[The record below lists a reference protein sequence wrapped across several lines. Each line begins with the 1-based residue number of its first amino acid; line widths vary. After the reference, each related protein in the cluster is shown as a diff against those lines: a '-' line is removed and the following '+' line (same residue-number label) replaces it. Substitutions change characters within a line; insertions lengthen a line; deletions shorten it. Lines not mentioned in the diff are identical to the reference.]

1 MGEIR
6 TTNLRLNLEKP
17 IQRQAWEYL
26 QTMDKAVFKS
36 YSQAIATALVDYFDR
51 YYKKQE
57 DPYLET
63 RAREERFVQQIVTAV
78 EQAMRDVLPL
88 FLAGCLAGMGQS
100 AGSIQPETPASKE
113 SDCVNWD
120 FAGG

>member
-88 FLAGCLAGMGQS
+88 FLAGMGQS
-100 AGSIQPETPASKE
+100 AGSIQPEAPDSKE

>member
-36 YSQAIATALVDYFDR
+36 YSQAVATALVDYFDR
-51 YYKKQE
+51 Y
-57 DPYLET
+57 
-63 RAREERFVQQIVTAV
+63 
-78 EQAMRDVLPL
+78 
-88 FLAGCLAGMGQS
+88 
-100 AGSIQPETPASKE
+100 
-113 SDCVNWD
+113 
-120 FAGG
+120 

>member
-6 TTNLRLNLEKP
+6 TTNLRLNLEKA

-88 FLAGCLAGMGQS
+88 FLAGFLAGMGQS
-100 AGSIQPETPASKE
+100 AGSIQPEAPDSKE

>member
-36 YSQAIATALVDYFDR
+36 YSQAVATALVDYFDR
-51 YYKKQE
+51 YYKKKE

-100 AGSIQPETPASKE
+100 AGSIQPEVPASKE

>member
-100 AGSIQPETPASKE
+100 AGSIQPEPPASKE

>member
-36 YSQAIATALVDYFDR
+36 YSQAIATALVDYFER

-57 DPYLET
+57 
-63 RAREERFVQQIVTAV
+63 
-78 EQAMRDVLPL
+78 
-88 FLAGCLAGMGQS
+88 
-100 AGSIQPETPASKE
+100 TPIWKPVPGKNGLS
-113 SDCVNWD
+113 SRS
-120 FAGG
+120 

>member
-36 YSQAIATALVDYFDR
+36 YSQAVATALVDYFDR

-100 AGSIQPETPASKE
+100 AGTIQPEAPASKE
-113 SDCVNWD
+113 ADCVNWD

>member
-36 YSQAIATALVDYFDR
+36 YSQAIVSNSAGKRKSRSKPNTLAAP
-51 YYKKQE
+51 E
-57 DPYLET
+57 DPIPATLPQGILTTAPEPPAADFSGIGRNRSYRLVCRIT
-63 RAREERFVQQIVTAV
+63 VKIKCLLPVMCRQQAPFVA
-78 EQAMRDVLPL
+78 
-88 FLAGCLAGMGQS
+88 
-100 AGSIQPETPASKE
+100 
-113 SDCVNWD
+113 
-120 FAGG
+120 

>member
-36 YSQAIATALVDYFDR
+36 YSQAVATALVDYFDR

-100 AGSIQPETPASKE
+100 AGAIQPEAPASKE